1 MKKIILLLGGAR
13 SGKSTFALEMA
24 KSFPAKTLIAILAG
38 LPRGALIDATFAGPG
53 FTHDRHL
60 GETVRRADAY
70 GLLSARVCRLADE
83 LRGVCGQ
90 CHEKKEER

>member
-1 MKKIILLLGGAR
+1 M
-13 SGKSTFALEMA
+13 SGRPASKQRRCLRCKRTIR
-24 KSFPAKTLIAILAG
+24 PAKTLIAILAG